1 MIYYRCL
8 FCSSSPCIFYS
19 RSRINH
25 YQQRLQS
32 LYFKKKFAERIAE
45 IKPKVE
51 GGKTRLFFS
60 FQEQQYQLTSRSVLI
75 LNGLLFDCISSAL
88 SKASKEILQSRNL
101 KQLLEVVLAF
111 GNFMNKGQRGN
122 AYGFRVSSLNKIAD
136 TKSSIDKCEFDSNS
150 VRVHVE
156 RDAPDKMLP
165 FGHFMQKHHSA
176 ALPDHHPGEEILQS
190 SDVPGG
196 PEDHPRGS

>member
-1 MIYYRCL
+1 MKTEHKHFFLQLCLNVWISLFMIYYLCL
-8 FCSSSPCIFYS
+8 FWSSSPSFFYS

-51 GGKTRLFFS
+51 GGKTCFF
-60 FQEQQYQLTSRSVLI
+60 FIVKEQKYQLTSHSVLI
-75 LNGLLFDCISSAL
+75 LNGLLFNCISSAL
-88 SKASKEILQSRNL
+88 SKASKEILHSRNL

-136 TKSSIDKCEFDSNS
+136 TKSSIDKYEFDSNN
-150 VRVHVE
+150 VCVHV
-156 RDAPDKMLP
+156 
-165 FGHFMQKHHSA
+165 G
-176 ALPDHHPGEEILQS
+176 
-190 SDVPGG
+190 
-196 PEDHPRGS
+196 